1 MSVVK
6 GLGIVYEVRI
16 VTQSMDHFK
25 LSVSSRVNFLFDM
38 TETCLKDDT
47 PLQFEGAALRHA

>member
-1 MSVVK
+1 MK

-25 LSVSSRVNFLFDM
+25 LSVSSKVNFLFDM
-38 TETCLKDDT
+38 METCLKDDT